1 MQLSRQ
7 ISRPGRFFTRGR
19 TRYQL
24 EAGWAPQPVWTVL
37 EKKHILLLQVFESR
51 TIQPVAS

>member
-24 EAGWAPQPVWTVL
+24 EAGWAPQPVWAVL
-37 EKKHILLLQVFESR
+37 EKKILLLQVFEPR